1 VSLLRHRHARPL
13 KDLERSDDTSAMMAR
28 RSLLGVAAALGLLV
42 AAPAAPAHHASA
54 ASCRSATIGGQHKC
68 IARGQYCAVRFA
80 GQYRR
85 YGLSCTKR
93 DVNGR
98 YHLQ

>member
-1 VSLLRHRHARPL
+1 
-13 KDLERSDDTSAMMAR
+13 MNAR
-28 RSLLGVAAALGLLV
+28 RWLLGATAALGLLV
-42 AAPAAPAHHASA
+42 AAPAAPAHQASPVT
-54 ASCRSATIGGQHKC
+54 CRSATIGGQHKC
-68 IARGQYCAVRFA
+68 IARGQFCAARFA
-80 GQYRR
+80 SQYRR

>member
-1 VSLLRHRHARPL
+1 
-13 KDLERSDDTSAMMAR
+13 MNAR
-28 RSLLGVAAALGLLV
+28 RWLLGATAALGLLV
-42 AAPAAPAHHASA
+42 AAPAVPAAPAHHASPVT
-54 ASCRSATIGGQHKC
+54 CRSATIGGQHKC
-68 IARGQYCAVRFA
+68 IARGQFCAVRFA
-80 GQYRR
+80 SQYRR